1 MVASFGSGSRYTPKR
16 MVETTRKVAA
26 PPHAGLAR
34 ESLTLRVDGAEQV
47 VEVVRQER
55 FLGGTQAYWVCSR
68 CGALRSHLYAVAG
81 ALACRCCHRLGYWSW
96 RVPARGGS
104 GRSLAP
110 STWGAAWFVVAAA
123 AKAATLEPRPLQAA
137 SRRAYRNGARA
148 CGDARWY
155 DPRARKAK
163 GSAAWTKM
171 IVTIRCW
178 ESG

>member
-96 RVPARGGS
+96 RVP
-104 GRSLAP
+104 P
-110 STWGAAWFVVAAA
+110 VVARAA
-123 AKAATLEPRPLQAA
+123 RLRRRLGAQPGLLSPLPRKPRHWSPVHYRRLLDELIATERVLAAML
-137 SRRAYRNGARA
+137 G
-148 CGDARWY
+148 G
-155 DPRARKAK
+155 
-163 GSAAWTKM
+163 
-171 IVTIRCW
+171 TIRAL
-178 ESG
+178 EKRRGRLHGPR

>member
-1 MVASFGSGSRYTPKR
+1 MPWPSL
-16 MVETTRKVAA
+16 AA
-26 PPHAGLAR
+26 PPFGPLAR
-34 ESLTLRVDGAEQV
+34 ETLRFQIDGAVQE

-55 FLGGTQAYWVCSR
+55 RLGGTQGYWICPR
-68 CGALRSHLYAVAG
+68 CGACARTFSSCQM
-81 ALACRCCHRLGYWSW
+81 ALARVAVLPRLWSALLPLAPC
-96 RVPARGGS
+96 PACGGS
-104 GRSLAP
+104 RGEV
-110 STWGAAWFVVAAA
+110 AASARWCARFTVAAA
-123 AKAATLEPRPLQAA
+123 AKASTLEPRLLQAA